1 MHELGVVFHVIKKV
15 EEVAKENDL
24 TEIKSVTLEIG
35 EVSTVIEDYLRKCWR
50 WSIEKK
56 SEFLKETELIVEKI
70 PAITYC
76 EDCENTYST
85 IEYGKT
91 CPYCGSSETYLV
103 QGNEFSIKEIEAR

>member
-15 EEVAKENDL
+15 EEVAKENNL

-35 EVSTVIEDYLRKCWR
+35 EVSTVIEDYLRKCWK

-91 CPYCGSSETYLV
+91 CPYCGSGETYLV

>member
-103 QGNEFSIKEIEAR
+103 QGNEFSVKEIEAR